1 MIISASRRTDIPA
14 FYSDWFMNRIK
25 EGWCLV
31 PNPMNTKQQSRVSLK
46 VDDVDVIVFWSKNPA
61 PLIPHLS
68 ELDRRGFLYYFQ
80 YTINDYPLALEPN
93 IPSLDSRIKT
103 FKLLSGH
110 VTPLRVVWRYDPIII
125 SNFTPIQYHVERF
138 SQIAEELKGY
148 TKRVMVSVIDYYG
161 KTDRRLTQL
170 EKEEGF
176 TFTRGDE
183 LVKDIVYLMKEFSSI
198 AAKNEIEIFTCA
210 EETDYSQLGV
220 TPGRCIDTNLMLK
233 CWSLNLKYKK
243 DAFQRPV
250 CLCATSK
257 DIGVN
262 NTCKHGCTYC
272 YATSNCEI
280 AQKRFNTHDPNSPV
294 LWGIPSENQKL
305 PKIVEDHDSGQIGLF
320 PLDV

>member
-1 MIISASRRTDIPA
+1 
-14 FYSDWFMNRIK
+14 MNRIK

-233 CWSLNLKYKK
+233 CWSLILNIKKMLFKGPCVYARLVKISESTILVNTVVLIVTPLLIVKSPKK
-243 DAFQRPV
+243 DSTLMTQTHQYYGEFRR
-250 CLCATSK
+250 K
-257 DIGVN
+257 I
-262 NTCKHGCTYC
+262 K
-272 YATSNCEI
+272 NC
-280 AQKRFNTHDPNSPV
+280 QK
-294 LWGIPSENQKL
+294 
-305 PKIVEDHDSGQIGLF
+305 
-320 PLDV
+320 